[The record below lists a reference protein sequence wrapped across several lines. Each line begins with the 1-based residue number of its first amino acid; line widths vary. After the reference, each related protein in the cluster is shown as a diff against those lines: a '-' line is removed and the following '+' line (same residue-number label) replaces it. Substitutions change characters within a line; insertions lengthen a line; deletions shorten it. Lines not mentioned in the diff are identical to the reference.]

1 MAKENVKA
9 QNHLHGSY
17 SLLTSHHLNV
27 TTDLLGAGF
36 WNYLREDIT
45 VALIEKRSLIIDLSA
60 YAYLYQTLESDDFP
74 ARVTFLL
81 GKIINRCLAKD
92 AVALDIMEWERLKK
106 ELENW
111 MVSLSE
117 SFEPILMM
125 PGLIESSS
133 FSCLWTI
140 KGWHGTHP
148 LLLTKNNLLSEHN
161 TRKQPPAYNTTIQQ

>member
-1 MAKENVKA
+1 MTKENVKA

-17 SLLTSHHLNV
+17 SLLASHHLNV
-27 TTDLLGAGF
+27 TTGLFGAGF

-60 YAYLYQTLESDDFP
+60 YVYLDQTLESEDFP
-74 ARVTFLL
+74 ARITFLL

-92 AVALDIMEWERLKK
+92 AVALDIMEWETLKT

-117 SFEPILMM
+117 SFEPILMT
-125 PGLIESSS
+125 PGLMESSS
-133 FSCLWTI
+133 FPCLWTI
-140 KGWHGTHP
+140 KGWHGTYY
-148 LLLTKNNLLSEHN
+148 LVSDKESSTK
-161 TRKQPPAYNTTIQQ
+161 